1 MSNGSNGWKTFL
13 IIAVIV
19 LTVAVVALGFM
30 VYNLNR
36 NMARID
42 GKGAAL
48 TEWAVKSARWST
60 HVNADHLKADH
71 ASENLAPSHIPPP
84 DDPPPRWQD

>member
-13 IIAVIV
+13 ILAVVV
-19 LTVAVVALGFM
+19 LTVAVIVLGFT

-36 NMARID
+36 NMALID
-42 GKGAAL
+42 EKGGAL
-48 TEWAVKSARWST
+48 REWAVKSARWST

-71 ASENLAPSHIPPP
+71 TADNLAPSHIPPP
-84 DDPPPRWQD
+84 DDPPPRWQ